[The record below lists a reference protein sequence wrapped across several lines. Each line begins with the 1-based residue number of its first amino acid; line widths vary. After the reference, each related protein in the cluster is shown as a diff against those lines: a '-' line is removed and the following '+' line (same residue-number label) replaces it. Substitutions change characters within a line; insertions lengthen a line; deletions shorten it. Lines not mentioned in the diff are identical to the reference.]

1 MLQLLVRLGIHM
13 ASEDFAA
20 FFRAHDRG
28 DGRINMGRFLM
39 NFLPPSQPG
48 QGRGGPLR
56 KKTLKVK
63 SQETSSPSLVSGNS
77 PIEDTSQTKE
87 TATQTISEEIGTPL
101 IAEQSPVVK
110 LEHEVPLSQ
119 GEVCSDDRRL
129 RIGTTTA
136 ASSPRERSA
145 IDRLMLS
152 PRSGIVYTGQPR
164 SARLDPHSEFLRQKY
179 SISQRA
185 TTTNNQL
192 YGAFFKPYSRLRR
205 SMQKIDK
212 KFSEEGVVSKPY
224 PPKESQ
230 ASYRS
235 PRIVIAKDR
244 FPVSMKMKLANTF
257 H

>member
-1 MLQLLVRLGIHM
+1 
-13 ASEDFAA
+13 
-20 FFRAHDRG
+20 
-28 DGRINMGRFLM
+28 MGRFLM

-48 QGRGGPLR
+48 QSRGETLR

-63 SQETSSPSLVSGNS
+63 SQGTSSPSLVSADS
-77 PIEDTSQTKE
+77 PIEDPSQTKE
-87 TATQTISEEIGTPL
+87 TATQTICEEIGTPF
-101 IAEQSPVVK
+101 IAEQRPVVK
-110 LEHEVPLSQ
+110 LEHEVSLSQ
-119 GEVCSDDRRL
+119 GEVCSDEQRPQRTARRHFFQASEGL
-129 RIGTTTA
+129 RIGTTPA
-136 ASSPRERSA
+136 ASSPRDRSA
-145 IDRLMLS
+145 VDRLMLS
-152 PRSGIVYTGQPR
+152 PRPGIVYTGQPR

-212 KFSEEGVVSKPY
+212 KFSEEGVVSSPS

-235 PRIVIAKDR
+235 PRIIVAKDR